1 MPKQKKN
8 AIKYCDG
15 CLSSSLSRSLKPIEE
30 YYDVY
35 MLLMNKKIHKTGQ
48 RKVMYLSDL
57 IETYN
62 DTWFE
67 MEHEEKESLVL
78 YQVIPLTLNNT
89 QESAAETIINI
100 ESDEDMGITICEP
113 ADPETGCTQDV
124 IEIESEGIEC
134 KTEITEIGSEEM
146 AEIGNDKI
154 ESSEEILKIRNEEI
168 VEIGNDKMQNYEGIR
183 EQDAKRNVGKK
194 ISKIPADN
202 KNYYTK
208 KINDEERM
216 KLLDEKKSLSNYKN
230 RVFKCETCV
239 PGFTADGYEKHIKK
253 FHSKSAD
260 YECHYCG
267 RRMKSKRSLT
277 SHIRRH
283 YRNRLHLDNKRF
295 VCDKKFS
302 SYDVF
307 KKHNKMADTRTN
319 PELSCCV
326 CDLQYQN
333 VY

>member
-1 MPKQKKN
+1 
-8 AIKYCDG
+8 
-15 CLSSSLSRSLKPIEE
+15 
-30 YYDVY
+30 
-35 MLLMNKKIHKTGQ
+35 
-48 RKVMYLSDL
+48 MYLSDL
-57 IETYN
+57 METYN

-67 MEHEEKESLVL
+67 MEHEEKESLIL

-100 ESDEDMGITICEP
+100 ESDEEMGISICEP
-113 ADPETGCTQDV
+113 ADPETGCAQDV

-134 KTEITEIGSEEM
+134 KTEIAKIGSEEM
-146 AEIGNDKI
+146 AEIGNGKI

-168 VEIGNDKMQNYEGIR
+168 GNDKMQSNEEIR
-183 EQDAKRNVGKK
+183 EQDAKRNEGKK
-194 ISKIPADN
+194 IIKKPADN

-230 RVFKCETCV
+230 RVFKCEMCV
-239 PGFTADGYEKHIKK
+239 QGFTADGYEKHIKK

-277 SHIRRH
+277 LHIRRH
-283 YRNRLHLDNKRF
+283 YRNVSCPVCKKVYHRTWAMNDHYKLVHLRKINYY
-295 VCDKKFS
+295 CGS
-302 SYDVF
+302 CS
-307 KKHNKMADTRTN
+307 RTN
-319 PELSCCV
+319 RILSNQLRSHTGEKPCNCQICSSEFIQKYSLKV
-326 CDLQYQN
+326 HKQS
-333 VY
+333 VHKIP

>member
-1 MPKQKKN
+1 
-8 AIKYCDG
+8 
-15 CLSSSLSRSLKPIEE
+15 
-30 YYDVY
+30 
-35 MLLMNKKIHKTGQ
+35 
-48 RKVMYLSDL
+48 MYLSDL
-57 IETYN
+57 METYN

-67 MEHEEKESLVL
+67 MEHEEKESLIL

-100 ESDEDMGITICEP
+100 ESDEEMGISICEP
-113 ADPETGCTQDV
+113 ADPETGCAQDV

-134 KTEITEIGSEEM
+134 KTEIAKIGSEEM
-146 AEIGNDKI
+146 AEIGNGKI

-168 VEIGNDKMQNYEGIR
+168 GNDKMQSNEEIR
-183 EQDAKRNVGKK
+183 EQDAKRNEGKK
-194 ISKIPADN
+194 IIKKPADN

-230 RVFKCETCV
+230 RVFKCEMCV
-239 PGFTADGYEKHIKK
+239 QGFTADGYEKHIKK

-277 SHIRRH
+277 LHIRRH
-283 YRNRLHLDNKRF
+283 YRKYVCLSCDYSCLS
-295 VCDKKFS
+295 VCDMKRHAIIHMRASRCLKGGR
-302 SYDVF
+302 DIW
-307 KKHNKMADTRTN
+307 K
-319 PELSCCV
+319 L
-326 CDLQYQN
+326 
-333 VY
+333 